1 MSMVPCRPTTDD
13 LSLPMKPAPEN
24 PASSE
29 IEPADHGVNV
39 QHANA
44 QLSTLNSE
52 FSILAQASW
61 AVFQKDLRGE
71 LRTRY
76 ALNAVA
82 LFAASTVVALSL
94 GVGFLTAGRNADL
107 PLIHAALL
115 WVAVLFAAFTG
126 LARAFV
132 QEEEARTAA
141 ALRLAPPPI
150 PVYLAKLLF
159 NLLLLLLLDALVAVL
174 FVVLLHVEIRSVG
187 LFAALLLAGSL
198 GLVAATTLIA
208 AIIARASVKG
218 ALFAVLSF
226 PLLVPR
232 LVVAIQGTPLG
243 RVGEGWDRGIAP
255 LQVLIAYT
263 IALFVASLF
272 LFGSVWE
279 A

>member
-1 MSMVPCRPTTDD
+1 MLTETTD
-13 LSLPMKPAPEN
+13 
-24 PASSE
+24 
-29 IEPADHGVNV
+29 
-39 QHANA
+39 
-44 QLSTLNSE
+44 NSKLKTDN
-52 FSILAQASW
+52 SKLIGAAW
-61 AVFQKDLRGE
+61 AVFRKDVRAE

-82 LFAASTVVALSL
+82 LFAVSTVVALSMGL
-94 GVGFLTAGRNADL
+94 GPLPRSADL

-115 WVAVLFAAFTG
+115 WIAILFAAFTG

-141 ALRLAPPPI
+141 ALRLSAPPI
-150 PVYLAKLLF
+150 AVYLGKLLF
-159 NLLLLLLLDALVAVL
+159 NLALLLLLDLLTAVL
-174 FVVLLHVEIRSVG
+174 FTVLLRVQIG
-187 LFAALLLAGSL
+187 NLGMFAALLLAGSL

-226 PLLVPR
+226 PLLAP
-232 LVVAIQGTPLG
+232 LLIVAIKGTALAL
-243 RVGEGWDRGIAP
+243 EGAPWARGLAP
-255 LQVLIAYT
+255 LQVLLAYT
-263 IALFVASLF
+263 VALFVASLF

>member
-1 MSMVPCRPTTDD
+1 MLTEQTEQ
-13 LSLPMKPAPEN
+13 AQ
-24 PASSE
+24 PASA
-29 IEPADHGVNV
+29 PPG
-39 QHANA
+39 
-44 QLSTLNSE
+44 
-52 FSILAQASW
+52 LATAAW
-61 AVFQKDLRGE
+61 AVFRKDLRAE

-82 LFAASTVVALSL
+82 LFAVSTVVALSL
-94 GVGFLTAGRNADL
+94 GLGPLTRTADL

-115 WVAVLFAAFTG
+115 WVAILFAAFTG

-141 ALRLAPPPI
+141 ALRLSAPPLA
-150 PVYLAKLLF
+150 VYLGKLLF
-159 NLLLLLLLDALVAVL
+159 NLVLLVFLDALTAVL
-174 FVVLLHVEIRSVG
+174 FVVLLRVQVG
-187 LFAALLLAGSL
+187 NVGMFLALLLAGSL

-226 PLLVPR
+226 PLLAPL
-232 LVVAIQGTPLG
+232 LVIAIKGTALAL
-243 RVGEGWDRGIAP
+243 EGAPWARGLAP
-255 LQVLIAYT
+255 LQVLLAYT
-263 IALFVASLF
+263 VALFTASLF

>member
-1 MSMVPCRPTTDD
+1 MTISEKDQF
-13 LSLPMKPAPEN
+13 SLL
-24 PASSE
+24 
-29 IEPADHGVNV
+29 
-39 QHANA
+39 NA
-44 QLSTLNSE
+44 QYATL
-52 FSILAQASW
+52 AKASW
-61 AVFQKDLRGE
+61 AVFRKDVRAE

-76 ALNAVA
+76 ALNALA
-82 LFAASTVVALSL
+82 LFAVSTVVALSL

-132 QEEEARTAA
+132 HEEEARTAA
-141 ALRLAPPPI
+141 ALRLAAPPVA
-150 PVYLAKLLF
+150 VYLGKLLF
-159 NLLLLLLLDALVAVL
+159 NLLLLLLLDALTGVL
-174 FVVLLHVEIRSVG
+174 FVILLRVQIG
-187 LFAALLLAGSL
+187 NLALFVTLLLAGSL

-226 PLLVPR
+226 PLLAPL
-232 LVVAIQGTPLG
+232 LVVAIKGTALALEG
-243 RVGEGWDRGIAP
+243 AGWDRGAAP
-255 LQVLIAYT
+255 LQVLLAY
-263 IALFVASLF
+263 AVAMFVASLF

>member
-1 MSMVPCRPTTDD
+1 VDVD
-13 LSLPMKPAPEN
+13 EQSLPMDPSREQSVPSDIKQTARGQEQ
-24 PASSE
+24 S
-29 IEPADHGVNV
+29 
-39 QHANA
+39 
-44 QLSTLNSE
+44 
-52 FSILAQASW
+52 SILNPQSSILLNAAW
-61 AVFQKDLRGE
+61 AVFRKDLRAE

-82 LFAASTVVALSL
+82 LFAVSTVVALSL
-94 GVGFLTAGRNADL
+94 GVGFLTPGRNADL

-141 ALRLAPPPI
+141 ALRLAAPPI
-150 PVYLAKLLF
+150 AVYLGKLLF
-159 NLLLLLLLDALVAVL
+159 NLALLLLLDVLVALL
-174 FVVLLHVEIRSVG
+174 FVVLLHVRIGNVG

-198 GLVAATTLIA
+198 GMVAATTLIA

-226 PLLVPR
+226 PLLVPL
-232 LVVAIQGTPLG
+232 LVVAIQGTALALQ
-243 RVGEGWDRGIAP
+243 GEGWEPGAAP

-263 IALFVASLF
+263 VALFVASLF

>member
-1 MSMVPCRPTTDD
+1 MVPCRPSVDE
-13 LSLPMKPAPEN
+13 LSLPMKRTPEN
-24 PASSE
+24 PASST
-29 IEPADHGVNV
+29 IESADRDVKAARTHTN
-39 QHANA
+39 
-44 QLSTLNSE
+44 LSTLNSS
-52 FSILAQASW
+52 FSTLARASW
-61 AVFQKDLRGE
+61 AVFRKDLRAE

-94 GVGFLTAGRNADL
+94 GVGLLTAGRNADL

-141 ALRLAPPPI
+141 ALRLAAPPI
-150 PVYLAKLLF
+150 AVYLGKLLF
-159 NLLLLLLLDALVAVL
+159 NLLLLLLLDVLVAAL
-174 FVVLLHVEIRSVG
+174 FVVLLHVEIKSIG

-208 AIIARASVKG
+208 AIIARASAKG

-226 PLLVPR
+226 PLLVPL
-232 LVVAIQGTPLG
+232 LVVAIQGTALAL
-243 RVGEGWDRGIAP
+243 VGEGWERGFAP
-255 LQVLIAYT
+255 LQVLVAYT
-263 IALFVASLF
+263 VALFVASLF

>member
-1 MSMVPCRPTTDD
+1 MEQIT
-13 LSLPMKPAPEN
+13 
-24 PASSE
+24 
-29 IEPADHGVNV
+29 
-39 QHANA
+39 Q
-44 QLSTLNSE
+44 NSE
-52 FSILAQASW
+52 LRTQNSKLLAASW
-61 AVFQKDLRGE
+61 AVFRKDLRAE

-76 ALNAVA
+76 ALNALA
-82 LFAASTVVALSL
+82 LFAVSTVVALSL
-94 GVGFLTAGRNADL
+94 GIGFLTASRNPDL

-115 WVAVLFAAFTG
+115 WIAVLFAAFTG

-141 ALRLAPPPI
+141 ALRLAAPPLA
-150 PVYLAKLLF
+150 VYLGKLLF
-159 NLLLLLLLDALVAVL
+159 NLALLLLLDLLVATL
-174 FVVLLHVEIRSVG
+174 FVVLLHLRIGNLG

-226 PLLVPR
+226 PLLVPL
-232 LVVAIQGTPLG
+232 LVVAIQGTALALDG
-243 RVGEGWDRGIAP
+243 VGWDKGVAP
-255 LQVLIAYT
+255 LQVLLSYT
-263 IALFVASLF
+263 VALFVASLF